1 VSSVS
6 EHTNEA
12 TNVFTVLLLKMLIAI
27 VTAA

>member
-1 VSSVS
+1 MSRVS

-12 TNVFTVLLLKMLIAI
+12 TNAFTVLLLKTLIAI